1 MHRFSPRLLASA
13 ILLATLAA
21 CKPSTTSR
29 PPGATD
35 GATTPTGEVGL
46 PQILATS
53 DLPPTL
59 EQPLPG
65 DMMGVTVH
73 RLGNGLTVYI
83 STDRQKPRFNAW
95 IAVRTGSRNDPAT
108 STGLAHYLEHMLFKG
123 SDELGTLDFAAEKP
137 LADKSAA
144 LYAELRTTSD
154 PEARKRIFA
163 ELDALNQQISK
174 HSVPNEMSRL
184 YSSINVEG
192 LNAFTSFDQTVYI
205 ADVPANRIE
214 AWATVEG
221 ERFRDP
227 VFRHFYSE
235 LEAVYEEKNLS
246 LDSPDSRGYELLFK
260 GLFPKHPYG
269 TQTTIGEI
277 EHLKSPAYQDAVD
290 YFHRWYVPNNMAIIL
305 AGDIDAKTAL
315 PVLERTLGTL
325 KPQALVLPTAGT
337 IAPLTARVAADVI
350 GEGEQ
355 SVELAWQ
362 TVPYGHADEPVMAVL
377 DYLMD
382 NSTSGL
388 LNVELE
394 LSQKVPDA
402 GSSNSHLHE
411 AGVYTMRAKAREGQA
426 LEDVEKLLL
435 GVLEQLKAGAFT
447 QQDIDAVVL
456 SQDIND
462 KRRLEQPGF
471 RVGKIA
477 NSFINHKSW
486 ASVLER
492 DLRLRK
498 VTREDVMRVAKQYLG
513 VGYSAVYRR
522 SGKPTVAKIDKP
534 TITPLD
540 VATDKKSKFAAQVEA
555 IQATQLE
562 PEWLVEG
569 KHYTRAK
576 LPAGELLVT
585 HNSRNDLFE
594 VRYVFERGHKQE
606 RLLCH
611 AFALIEQSGAGD
623 LRAPALQKQLFALG
637 TNIDFSCG
645 DEETTISVSGIDKNM
660 DQSLVLL
667 DRWLRSPALDPEA
680 LVRLT
685 QNAISERK
693 DAIEDPDAL
702 SEALSQYAAHDRT
715 SAFLNEPTNKQMLAA
730 KVDVLG
736 KLARE
741 FLDHSHKTFYF
752 GPRAAAEVAKAV
764 PLGKD
769 HRKLPAR
776 AATAYRKTKG
786 TTIYFVHRDV
796 AKSTVSVSMPIGVGK
811 REQKPVTRVLGQYL
825 GGGME
830 ALLFQEMREAR
841 GLAYFVYGYVGTGQ
855 RPRDAWSF
863 GGGLGTQNDKAADAI
878 ATFLELTRT
887 RPLDD
892 RRVGDARIALDQE
905 YRASRI
911 DPRWAQYWV
920 ESWDESGEGTD
931 PRPWYWQQIG
941 AMKPEELKAFAGTIA
956 AAPVILSIVGDRS
969 RVDMAAL
976 KKLGTVVEVAPAAL
990 FSYGAFTAAAAPK
1003 APVARPIAAKP

>member
-1 MHRFSPRLLASA
+1 MHRFSPRLLAPA
-13 ILLATLAA
+13 VLLAALAA
-21 CKPSTTSR
+21 CKPSPSVS
-29 PPGATD
+29 PPVDA
-35 GATTPTGEVGL
+35 ATPTAGASSL
-46 PQILATS
+46 PQILAAS
-53 DLPPTL
+53 DLPPTH
-59 EQPLPG
+59 EQPLEG

-73 RLGNGLTVYI
+73 RLSNGLTVYI

-95 IAVRTGSRNDPAT
+95 IAVRTGSRNDPAD

-123 SDELGTLDFAAEKP
+123 TDELGTLDFAAEKP
-137 LADKSAA
+137 LADQSAA
-144 LYAELRTTSD
+144 LYKQLRATSD

-205 ADVPANRIE
+205 ADVPANRID

-246 LDSPDSRGYELLFK
+246 LDSPDRRVFEQLFK
-260 GLFPKHPYG
+260 GLFPSHPYG

-277 EHLKSPAYQDAVD
+277 EHLKSPTFQDAVD
-290 YFHRWYVPNNMAIIL
+290 YFNRWYVPNNMAVIL

-315 PVLERTLGTL
+315 PVLERSFGALEPRALEQPAAGTL
-325 KPQALVLPTAGT
+325 
-337 IAPLTARVAADVI
+337 APLTGRVASEVV

-355 SVELAWQ
+355 SVALAWQ
-362 TVPYGHADEPVMAVL
+362 TVPYGHPDEPVMAVL

-411 AGVYTMRAKAREGQA
+411 AGAYTMRAKAREGQA
-426 LEDVEKLLL
+426 LEEVEALLL

-477 NSFINHKSW
+477 SSFINHKSW

-492 DLRLRK
+492 DRRLRK
-498 VTREDVMRVAKQYLG
+498 VTREEVMRAAKQYLG
-513 VGYSAVYRR
+513 AGYSVVFRR

-540 VATDKKSKFAAQVEA
+540 VGTEKKSKFAAQIEA
-555 IQATQLE
+555 IEATQLE

-576 LPAGELLVT
+576 LPAGELISI
-585 HNSRNDLFE
+585 HNPRNDLFE

-611 AFALIEQSGAGD
+611 AFALVEQSGAGD
-623 LRAPALQKQLFALG
+623 LGPAALQKQLFALG
-637 TNIDFSCG
+637 TSISFECG
-645 DEETTISVSGIDKNM
+645 DEETTISVDGIDRNM
-660 DQSLVLL
+660 DQSLALL
-667 DRWLRSPALDPEA
+667 DRWLRTATLDA
-680 LVRLT
+680 DTLAKLT
-685 QNAISERK
+685 QNTLSERK

-702 SEALSQYAAHDRT
+702 ADALSQYAAHDRA
-715 SAFLNEPTNKQMLAA
+715 SAYLHQPTNKQLTGAR
-730 KVDVLG
+730 VDALG

-741 FLDHSHKTFYF
+741 FLDHEHKTFYF
-752 GPRAAAEVAKAV
+752 GPRAAADAAKAV

-769 HRKLPAR
+769 HRALKARPAL
-776 AATAYRKTKG
+776 TYRKTRG

-796 AKSTVSVSMPIGVGK
+796 AKSTVSVAMPIGVGT
-811 REQKPVTRVLGQYL
+811 REQRPAGRFLGQYL

-841 GLAYFVYGYVGTGQ
+841 GLAYFVYGYIGTGQ
-855 RPRDAWSF
+855 RPTDAWSLD
-863 GGGLGTQNDKAADAI
+863 GGLGTQNDKAADAI
-878 ATFLELTRT
+878 ATYLELTRT
-887 RPLDD
+887 RPLDE
-892 RRVGDARIALDQE
+892 RRIGDARVALDQE

-920 ESWDESGEGTD
+920 ESWDEAGEASD
-931 PRPWYWQQIG
+931 PRPWYWQTIG
-941 AMKPEELKAFAGTIA
+941 AMKPEALKSLAGTIA
-956 AAPVILSIVGDRS
+956 AAPVILSIVGDRN

-976 KKLGTVVEVAPAAL
+976 KKLGTVVEVAPGAL
-990 FSYGAFTAAAAPK
+990 FSYGAFAVSAAP
-1003 APVARPIAAKP
+1003 AAK

>member
-1 MHRFSPRLLASA
+1 MHRFSPRLLAPA
-13 ILLATLAA
+13 VLLATLAA
-21 CKPSTTSR
+21 CKPSTTSA
-29 PPGATD
+29 PPPDAT
-35 GATTPTGEVGL
+35 AAAASSL
-46 PQILATS
+46 AQILAAS
-53 DLPPTL
+53 DLPPTH

-65 DMMGVTVH
+65 DMMSVTVH
-73 RLGNGLTVYI
+73 RLSNGLTVYI

-123 SDELGTLDFAAEKP
+123 TDELGTLDFAAEKP

-144 LYAELRTTSD
+144 LYKELRATSD

-246 LDSPDSRGYELLFK
+246 LDNPDRRGFEQLFK
-260 GLFPKHPYG
+260 GLFPSHPYG

-277 EHLKSPAYQDAVD
+277 EHLKSPAFQDAVD
-290 YFHRWYVPNNMAIIL
+290 YFHRWYVPNNMALIL

-325 KPQALVLPTAGT
+325 EPRALEKPAAGV
-337 IAPLTARVAADVI
+337 IAPLTARVASEVV

-355 SVELAWQ
+355 SVALAWQ
-362 TVPYGHADEPVMAVL
+362 TVPYGHDDEPVMAVL

-411 AGVYTMRAKAREGQA
+411 AGAYTMRAKAREGQA
-426 LEDVEKLLL
+426 LEEVEALLL

-477 NSFINHKSW
+477 GSFINHKSW

-492 DLRLRK
+492 DKRLRK
-498 VTREDVMRVAKQYLG
+498 VTREDVMRAAKQYLG
-513 VGYSAVYRR
+513 AGFSVVYRR

-540 VATDKKSKFAAQVEA
+540 VGTEKKSKFAAQIEA
-555 IQATQLE
+555 IEATQLE

-576 LPAGELLVT
+576 LPAGQLISI
-585 HNSRNDLFE
+585 HNPRNDLFG

-611 AFALIEQSGAGD
+611 AFELVEQSGAGD
-623 LRAPALQKQLFALG
+623 LGAAALQKQLFALG
-637 TNIDFSCG
+637 TSIGFSCG
-645 DEETTISVSGIDKNM
+645 DEETTISVDGIDKNM
-660 DQSLVLL
+660 DQSLALL
-667 DRWLRSPALDPEA
+667 DRWLRTATLDA
-680 LVRLT
+680 DTLAKLT
-685 QNAISERK
+685 QNTLSERK
-693 DAIEDPDAL
+693 DALEDPDAL
-702 SEALSQYAAHDRT
+702 ADALSQYAARDRA
-715 SAFLNEPTNKQMLAA
+715 SAYLHQPTNKQLTGA
-730 KVDVLG
+730 KVDALG

-741 FLDHSHKTFYF
+741 FLDYEHKTFYF
-752 GPRAAAEVAKAV
+752 GPRAAADAEKVVA
-764 PLGKD
+764 LGKD
-769 HRKLPAR
+769 HRKLKARPAH
-776 AATAYRKTKG
+776 THRKTKG

-796 AKSTVSVSMPIGVGK
+796 AKSTVSVAMPMGVGT
-811 REQKPVTRVLGQYL
+811 REQRPVSRFLGQYL

-841 GLAYFVYGYVGTGQ
+841 GLAYFVYGYIGTGQ
-855 RPRDAWSF
+855 RPTDAWSLD
-863 GGGLGTQNDKAADAI
+863 GGLGTQNDKAADAI
-878 ATFLELTRT
+878 ATYLELTRT

-911 DPRWAQYWV
+911 DPRWAQYWI
-920 ESWDESGEGTD
+920 ESWDEAGEASD
-931 PRPWYWQQIG
+931 PRPWYWQTIG
-941 AMKPEELKAFAGTIA
+941 AMKPEELKTFAGTIA
-956 AAPVILSIVGDRS
+956 AAPVILSVVGDRS

-976 KKLGTVVEVAPAAL
+976 KKLGTVVEVAPGTL
-990 FSYGAFTAAAAPK
+990 FSYGAFAARAAPAAAA
-1003 APVARPIAAKP
+1003 AAATK